1 MNHFL
6 SINDLS
12 RDDAQYLLAEAAR
25 LKAEI
30 KFNPAAQM
38 DILRGKTLAMVFEKP
53 SLRTRVSFDVGMFQ
67 LGGHAITLA
76 PQEIGLGKRE
86 SVADVARVL
95 GGMCDGIMARV
106 FKNETVVELAQWA
119 GVPVINGLC
128 DIEHPCQAL
137 ADLLTLREEK
147 RLEGRK
153 IAYLGDGNN
162 VCHSLMLLCAKVG
175 VSFAAAT
182 PEGFEPDAK
191 FVAWAKADGRVEI
204 YRDPQ
209 EAVQGADA
217 VYTDVWT
224 SMGQEE
230 ESARRLEVFPPY
242 QINAAL
248 MARAKADAIILHC
261 LPAHRGEEISA
272 EMMESSRSRVFQ
284 QAENRLHAQ
293 KAVLS
298 WLLSDSLNGS
308 QSHRA
313 PVLGEG

>member
-1 MNHFL
+1 M
-6 SINDLS
+6 
-12 RDDAQYLLAEAAR
+12 
-25 LKAEI
+25 
-30 KFNPAAQM
+30 
-38 DILRGKTLAMVFEKP
+38 
-53 SLRTRVSFDVGMFQ
+53 
-67 LGGHAITLA
+67 
-76 PQEIGLGKRE
+76 
-86 SVADVARVL
+86 
-95 GGMCDGIMARV
+95 
-106 FKNETVVELAQWA
+106 
-119 GVPVINGLC
+119 INGLC

-175 VSFAAAT
+175 VNFAAAT
-182 PEGFEPDAK
+182 PEGFEPDTK
-191 FVAWAKADGRVEI
+191 FVEWAKADGKVEI
-204 YRDPQ
+204 FRDPQ

-230 ESARRLEVFPPY
+230 ESARRLGVFPPY
-242 QINAAL
+242 QINAEL

-272 EMMESSRSRVFQ
+272 EMMESGQSRVFQ

-298 WLLSDSLNGS
+298 WLLSGLLTGS
-308 QSHRA
+308 RGQKA

>member
-12 RDDAQYLLAEAAR
+12 RDEAHYLLAEAAR

-30 KFNPAAQM
+30 KDNRAAQM
-38 DILRGKTLAMVFEKP
+38 EILRGKTLAMVFEKP

-67 LGGHAITLA
+67 MGGRAIRLA
-76 PQEIGLGKRE
+76 PNEIGLGKRE
-86 SVADVARVL
+86 AVADIARVL

-106 FKNETVVELAQWA
+106 FKNETIVELAQWA

-137 ADLLTLREEK
+137 ADLLTLRDEK
-147 RLEGRK
+147 GLEGRK
-153 IAYLGDGNN
+153 IAYVGDGNN

-175 VSFAAAT
+175 VDFAAAT
-182 PEGFEPDAK
+182 PEGFEPDPR
-191 FVAWAKADGRVEI
+191 FVERAKADGNVEI
-204 YRDPQ
+204 LRDPQ
-209 EAVQGADA
+209 QAVQNADA

-224 SMGQEE
+224 SMGQED
-230 ESARRLEVFPPY
+230 ESQKRLKVFPPY
-242 QINAAL
+242 QINAEL
-248 MARAKADAIILHC
+248 MARAKDDAIILHC

-272 EMMESSRSRVFQ
+272 AMMESPRSRVFE

-293 KAVLS
+293 KAILS
-298 WLLSDSLNGS
+298 HLLGQDTSLSSPRTPLTSD
-308 QSHRA
+308 
-313 PVLGEG
+313 P